1 MTVTQSVLRPG
12 LFTGTTIAVTGGGTG
27 IGRGIALELADLG
40 GTPILLGRRTEL
52 LEQTAEEIRSRGG
65 KAVWAALN
73 IRDAEAVD
81 RTVQELVSQH
91 GPVHGLV
98 NNAGGQ
104 FPSLAEDMSPN
115 GWRSVIDLNLN
126 GTFHVTTS
134 FFRHCFAANGGAV
147 VSITVNNWNGYP
159 YMAHT
164 GAARAGVVNL
174 TESLAQEWAS
184 RNVRVNVVAPGVIE
198 STGIDTYS
206 PESQQDIIQQAEQ
219 APAGRFGTVAEV
231 SSAVLFL
238 LSPAASF
245 ITGAVLKIDGAM
257 SLAPVPPGP
266 VPTGGSFPSY
276 VHDWEP
282 SAARRG
288 NVS

>member
-1 MTVTQSVLRPG
+1 MTTDVSVLRPG
-12 LFTGTTIAVTGGGTG
+12 LFAGQTIAITGGGTG

-40 GTPILLGRRTEL
+40 GTPILLGRRHEPL
-52 LEQTAEEIRSRGG
+52 QQTADEIAERGG
-65 KAVWAALN
+65 TAAWAPLN
-73 IRDAEAVD
+73 IRDDEAVD
-81 RTVQELVSQH
+81 RTVEALVDEH
-91 GPVHGLV
+91 GPIHGLV

-104 FPSLAEDMSPN
+104 FPSLAEHMSPN
-115 GWRSVIDLNLN
+115 GWRSVVDLNLN
-126 GTFHVTTS
+126 GTFLVSTA
-134 FFRHCFAANGGAV
+134 FFRHCFAQHGGAV

-159 YMAHT
+159 FMAHT

-184 RNVRVNVVAPGVIE
+184 RNVRVNAVAPGVIQ

-206 PESQQDIIQQAEQ
+206 PESRQNIIQQAQE

-266 VPTGGSFPSY
+266 VPTGGRFPSY
-276 VHDWEP
+276 ALDWEP
-282 SAARRG
+282 SAASRG
-288 NVS
+288 DS